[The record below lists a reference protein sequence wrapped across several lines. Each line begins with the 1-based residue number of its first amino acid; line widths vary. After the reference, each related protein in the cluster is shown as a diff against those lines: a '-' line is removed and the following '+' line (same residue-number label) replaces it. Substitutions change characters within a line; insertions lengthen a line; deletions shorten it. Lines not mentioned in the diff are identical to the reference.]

1 MFEQTA
7 ETGVLSK
14 AGKEEEVIE
23 TALPVKVAKREVV
36 VEPEDET
43 EVEDNTYVGESRS
56 VITR

>member
-7 ETGVLSK
+7 ETGMLSK
-14 AGKEEEVIE
+14 AGKEEEVVE

-43 EVEDNTYVGESRS
+43 EVEDNAYVGESRR
-56 VITR
+56 VIKR

>member
-56 VITR
+56 IIKR

>member
-1 MFEQTA
+1 M
-7 ETGVLSK
+7 LSK
-14 AGKEEEVIE
+14 AGKEEEVVE

-43 EVEDNTYVGESRS
+43 EVEDNAYVGESRS

>member
-1 MFEQTA
+1 MFQQTA

-14 AGKEEEVIE
+14 AGKEEEVVEI
-23 TALPVKVAKREVV
+23 ALPVKVAKREVV